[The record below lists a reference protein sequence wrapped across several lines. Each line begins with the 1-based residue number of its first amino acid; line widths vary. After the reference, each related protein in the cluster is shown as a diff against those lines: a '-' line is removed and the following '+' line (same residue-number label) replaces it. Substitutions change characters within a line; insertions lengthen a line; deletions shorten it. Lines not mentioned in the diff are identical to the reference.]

1 MYACL
6 FYPCLLTEINDQ
18 ESCMVWYQNSQ
29 SKIYFV
35 KVCWAENWGKFRQ
48 RLTFPAFS
56 LPHHYGGK
64 VYCAKKATD
73 AFFLSISFSP
83 VFFWRHQQLWE
94 HSIQGGFFNWPSPI
108 SVPKRKL
115 LSSQSWPF
123 LVTGFSG
130 TAAVVGWL
138 AVFFLVLK
146 LGGWGWG
153 AVKKT
158 TLYMLMY
165 SFLSPNIETLWW
177 TESLNW
183 VAFLA
188 NLDRKMY
195 SHSAP
200 KRGVAERK

>member
-1 MYACL
+1 MATLYRAWLEGTTKTQANTKQTQAETRDGSRHCEL
-6 FYPCLLTEINDQ
+6 FLRYCQARWKGPKSTVLPGLLVFYILYFFTWEESQDNDREARSEPDTLEIDL
-18 ESCMVWYQNSQ
+18 
-29 SKIYFV
+29 K
-35 KVCWAENWGKFRQ
+35 
-48 RLTFPAFS
+48 
-56 LPHHYGGK
+56 
-64 VYCAKKATD
+64 
-73 AFFLSISFSP
+73 SF
-83 VFFWRHQQLWE
+83 
-94 HSIQGGFFNWPSPI
+94 IQGGFFNWPPPI
-108 SVPKRKL
+108 SVPKRKS
-115 LSSQSWPF
+115 LSSQSRPF